1 MTRSTAAL
9 LSLFV
14 SLAVPAGAIAEPQWR
29 MVRSPNFVVLGDAGE
44 KPLQDVAM
52 RLEQFRTALGRVLPG
67 VELATPVPTVL
78 VVFESS
84 KSYEAFG
91 PRREGRPVQAAGF
104 FLAGPDVN
112 YITLTLD
119 SGHDGLRVA
128 FHEYSHLILHNWMAS
143 VPAWLDEGLAEYY
156 STFQL
161 ATNGRSATIGLAIPH
176 HAGLLRERF
185 MPLSDLLAVDRQSS
199 VYNEGDQRTLFY
211 AGSWALTHYLLMETP
226 KGDAKIARYLAL
238 VAGGETVDRAV
249 QQAFEMPPAALERLL
264 VDYVNR
270 GAYRSAEYTFR
281 SRVEA
286 GQGNVRALSAAE
298 TEGWLGDLLLHLNRP
313 DEAGPRLTRA
323 LELDPDLARAHLS
336 VGMLNLGQQRPDE
349 AWPHLRR
356 AVALDPANF
365 FAQYL
370 VRAGAAVVS
379 YRGNTAPDGR
389 RAGEHGAS
397 GVDQGDRVEP
407 AVHRRA
413 LIARLCGPARR
424 HPPRRGE
431 SGADACGEAGARTAG
446 VRAAVGRDL
455 RQAEGL
461 RQGAEPAHHPG
472 RQFGRARHER
482 PGAVDARDA
491 GRVARTPI
499 SAFGRAAVYKLSGR
513 LS

>member
-1 MTRSTAAL
+1 MIRSIAAL

-14 SLAVPAGAIAEPQWR
+14 SLALPAGAIAEPQWR
-29 MVRSPNFVVLGDAGE
+29 MVRSPNFIVLGDTGE
-44 KPLQDVAM
+44 NPLQDVAM
-52 RLEQFRTALGRVLPG
+52 RLEEFRTALGRVLPD
-67 VELATPVPTVL
+67 VALATPVPTVL
-78 VVFESS
+78 VVFENS

-185 MPLSDLLAVDRQSS
+185 MPLSDLLAVDRQSA
-199 VYNEGDQRTLFY
+199 VYSEGDQRTLFY

-226 KGDAKIARYLAL
+226 KGDAKITRYLAL

-249 QQAFEMPPAALERLL
+249 QQAFQMPPAALERLL
-264 VDYVNR
+264 LDYVNR

-286 GQGNVRALSAAE
+286 GLGTVRALSAAE
-298 TEGWLGDLLLHLNRP
+298 TEAWLGDLLLHMNRL
-313 DEAGPRLTRA
+313 DEAGPRLKRA

-336 VGMLNLGQQRPDE
+336 VGMLNLGQRRPDE

-365 FAQYL
+365 FAQY
-370 VRAGAAVVS
+370 S
-379 YRGNTAPDGR
+379 YALALLSFRT
-389 RAGEHGAS
+389 GETPLTM
-397 GVDQGDRVEP
+397 DVEP
-407 AVHRRA
+407 VSAA
-413 LIARLCGPARR
+413 
-424 HPPRRGE
+424 
-431 SGADACGEAGARTAG
+431 
-446 VRAAVGRDL
+446 RAALNAAIKLSPESTDALSLLGYAALRDGTHL
-455 RQAEGL
+455 NDARAAL
-461 RQGAEPAHHPG
+461 TRAVKLAPG
-472 RQFGRARHER
+472 RLAYALLLAEICVRQKDYSKARSLLTILAASSDERGTSTRARSMLEML
-482 PGAVDARDA
+482 DALQ
-491 GRVARTPI
+491 GR
-499 SAFGRAAVYKLSGR
+499 
-513 LS
+513 

>member
-161 ATNGRSATIGLAIPH
+161 ATNGKSATIGLAIPH

-185 MPLSDLLAVDRQSS
+185 MPLSDLLAVDRQST

-249 QQAFEMPPAALERLL
+249 QQAFEMPPVALERLL
-264 VDYVNR
+264 LDYVNR

-286 GQGNVRALSAAE
+286 GQGTVRALSAAE

-365 FAQYL
+365 FAQYSYAL
-370 VRAGAAVVS
+370 ALLSFRTGETPLRMDVEPVSTARAALIKAIELSPQSTDALSLLGYTALRDGTHLGEARAALTRAVKLAPGRLAYALLLAEICVRQKDYAKARSLLTILAAS
-379 YRGNTAPDGR
+379 SDERGTSARARSMLEMLDALQGR
-389 RAGEHGAS
+389 R
-397 GVDQGDRVEP
+397 
-407 AVHRRA
+407 
-413 LIARLCGPARR
+413 
-424 HPPRRGE
+424 
-431 SGADACGEAGARTAG
+431 
-446 VRAAVGRDL
+446 
-455 RQAEGL
+455 
-461 RQGAEPAHHPG
+461 
-472 RQFGRARHER
+472 
-482 PGAVDARDA
+482 
-491 GRVARTPI
+491 
-499 SAFGRAAVYKLSGR
+499 
-513 LS
+513 

>member
-161 ATNGRSATIGLAIPH
+161 ATNGKSATIGLAIPH

-264 VDYVNR
+264 
-270 GAYRSAEYTFR
+270 
-281 SRVEA
+281 
-286 GQGNVRALSAAE
+286 
-298 TEGWLGDLLLHLNRP
+298 
-313 DEAGPRLTRA
+313 
-323 LELDPDLARAHLS
+323 
-336 VGMLNLGQQRPDE
+336 
-349 AWPHLRR
+349 RR
-356 AVALDPANF
+356 
-365 FAQYL
+365 
-370 VRAGAAVVS
+370 
-379 YRGNTAPDGR
+379 
-389 RAGEHGAS
+389 
-397 GVDQGDRVEP
+397 
-407 AVHRRA
+407 
-413 LIARLCGPARR
+413 
-424 HPPRRGE
+424 
-431 SGADACGEAGARTAG
+431 
-446 VRAAVGRDL
+446 L
-455 RQAEGL
+455 RQ
-461 RQGAEPAHHPG
+461 
-472 RQFGRARHER
+472 
-482 PGAVDARDA
+482 
-491 GRVARTPI
+491 
-499 SAFGRAAVYKLSGR
+499 SGR
-513 LS
+513 LPVCRIHVPESRRGGPGNRTGVVGRGNRRLARRSPAASESAGRGGPEADAGTGTRPRSGTRASVGGDAEPRAATSG